1 MHMNL
6 FLPLKARKHA
16 QSLGKC
22 GGYLMLSAGITWKLG
37 ITLGYAFRKHFPRWR
52 KIATLYWVSVLPCPP
67 QVFSMVS
74 GTLDGDNKY
83 NMV

>member
-52 KIATLYWVSVLPCPP
+52 KIATLYLGFGSPTPTPGFLYGLRD
-67 QVFSMVS
+67 S
-74 GTLDGDNKY
+74 
-83 NMV
+83 